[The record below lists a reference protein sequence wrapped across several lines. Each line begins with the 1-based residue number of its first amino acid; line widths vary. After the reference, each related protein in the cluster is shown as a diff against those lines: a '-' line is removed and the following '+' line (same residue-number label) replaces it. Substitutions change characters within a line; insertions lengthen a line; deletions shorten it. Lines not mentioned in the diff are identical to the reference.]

1 MERLWWSKLSTPVGR
16 IGLVSGERGLVR
28 IVLPNE
34 PKADHAPGR
43 NAEAERQ
50 LEEYF
55 AGERTVFDLELDR
68 RGTPF
73 QRSVWAEVAAIP
85 YGRTTTYGDI
95 ARRLGLPRAHRAV
108 GAANGDNPL
117 PIVVPCHRVVGS
129 AGHLT
134 GYAGTTPMKA
144 WLLGLEGALPRDG
157 EAPMSWA
164 ERRGAEQPSLLIGP
178 RSTRIFCRP
187 TCRYSTRLRLVP
199 DMFDS
204 AAEAVARGYRACRV
218 CQPA

>member
-1 MERLWWSKLSTPVGR
+1 VERLWWSELGTPVGR
-16 IGLVSGERGLVR
+16 IGLLTGSRGLVR

-34 PKADHAPGR
+34 PDADAAPGG

-50 LEEYF
+50 LAEYF
-55 AGERTVFDLELDR
+55 AGERRTFDLELDP

-73 QRSVWAEVAAIP
+73 QRRVWDEVAAIP
-85 YGRTTTYGDI
+85 YGRTTTYGEL

-129 AGHLT
+129 NGHLT
-134 GYAGTTPMKA
+134 GYAGGTGMKA
-144 WLLGLEGALPRDG
+144 FLLGLEGPLPRAG
-157 EAPMSWA
+157 ELPMAWT
-164 ERRGAEQPSLLIGP
+164 ERRTAEQPSLLIGP
-178 RSTRIFCRP
+178 RSTHIFCRP
-187 TCRYSTRLRLVP
+187 TCRYSTRLRHVP
-199 DMFDS
+199 ELFDS
-204 AAEAVARGYRACRV
+204 PAEAVARGYRACRV